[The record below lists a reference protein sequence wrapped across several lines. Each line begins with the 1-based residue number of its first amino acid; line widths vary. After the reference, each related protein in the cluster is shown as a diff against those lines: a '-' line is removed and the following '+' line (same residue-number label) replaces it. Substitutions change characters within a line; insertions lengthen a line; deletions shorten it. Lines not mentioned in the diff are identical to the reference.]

1 MKKLFTFALAL
12 MGFATANAASVDDV
26 AVLKHSYVLVCDD
39 WNNSG
44 TEKIASGTL
53 YGDGFFFTPTGND
66 CSVKKGS
73 VNLSVVNEADDNHV
87 TAAIADKYGEEY
99 NKDHFNSLR
108 LKNNQDMI
116 VMKVTAKSKI
126 IFFFQGNNQVGE
138 KARIPKLW
146 KGGEGGVQKKDD
158 CTDANALN
166 PKPTADHPTTDA
178 GFRFEYVAEDDM
190 TLWVGSWNGDMFL
203 SYIIVEANEAPG
215 TPSVKVGEQTYKDGL
230 WFREVTCKA
239 VPATEEGSDEKI
251 PTVVTYTTNG
261 MAPTASSEVY
271 TGPIKV
277 YEDQTVK
284 FQAFLDFG
292 SGKPEDDFIIDGA
305 DNEAI
310 VSFQF
315 DAPTISAEGG
325 KVTITSPYEGA
336 KNFVTLDGDK
346 ENAEEKSEFTLSE
359 SASVT
364 AFSKIVNGT
373 YTTFES
379 KSTTKDVYVLD
390 PIKEKKIVTV
400 TDGEVV
406 VDEEATAQD
415 PNGETI
421 YMVKNGVISADK
433 KDFFVKDLAY
443 GVIKD
448 AAYQINSKEMYIKMS
463 TTNITFQVAEGDSVR
478 VKVICSKNSCKNLDA
493 EDAAEDKQDN
503 GCTPD
508 RQCYVNVS
516 GTNYCLTDAEGNHT
530 NDLKLYPEANE
541 FEFGLPAGTWTFQKY
556 SGTGNILISSIEI
569 APAAESAEDAPE
581 LQAPEGWTKGITNGN
596 LAGTD
601 ASSFFAKE
609 APSTAIVGAT
619 IVDGAG
625 KDGSRGIVVKSQD
638 KVSQAWDTQFWI
650 KVNEQLPA
658 GTKIHVEF
666 DYKADKAGSNGTQCH
681 GEPGGYLHWAAIGN
695 VSFTEEWQH
704 FSSDFEVAN
713 EANNMQSIAF
723 NLNDIAEANTYYF
736 DNFGV
741 WYQKP
746 KPVAE
751 WKDLMVNGD
760 MEGDDAQCFYVTEQG
775 VGGPFVAKIT
785 EGIGKDGGN
794 AIKVQSADEP
804 ANDWATQFFIRLPY
818 QLPAGTKFRLSF
830 DHKASVEGGSD
841 TQCHAEPGQYIH
853 YACAGSPTSTTEWQ
867 TYTYEGTIP
876 SQCDGSAGDGFDKI
890 FQTIAFN
897 LAKNKV
903 ATEFIFDNV
912 KFEVEKSVAD
922 GLQYKPAI
930 NPTPYPSDA
939 PELQA
944 PEGWTKGITNGNL
957 AGTDVSSF
965 FAKEAPSTEIVNAT
979 IVDEAGKDG
988 SRGIVV
994 KSQDKVS
1001 QAWDTQFWI
1010 KVNEQLPAGTKIH
1023 VEFDYKADKA
1033 GSNGTQCHGEPGGY
1047 LHWAA
1052 IGNVSFTDE
1061 WQHFSSDFEVA
1072 TEANNMQSIAFNLND
1087 IAEAN
1092 TYYFDNFG
1100 VWYQKPAPVDDWTD
1114 LIVNGDMEGDDM
1126 QCFYATE
1133 QGVGGPFVAS
1143 TTPGIGKDGGKAI
1156 KVQSAD
1162 SPANDWATQFFI
1174 RVPYQVPA
1182 GTKFRLSFDYKAD
1195 VAGDADTQCHAEP
1208 GQYIHYA
1215 CAGSPSFT
1223 TEWQSYEYEGTIPS
1237 QCDGSLADD
1246 GFEKI
1251 FQTIAFNLAKNKV
1264 ATGFIFDNV
1273 KFEVPTSVAEGL
1285 TPNPSGITNV
1295 YREVPV
1301 NGVRYNLEGIRVNEN
1316 YKGIIIMNGKKMIQ
1330 K

>member
-12 MGFATANAASVDDV
+12 LGFAGVANAASVDDLPV
-26 AVLKHSYVLVCDD
+26 CKHSYVLVGDD
-39 WNNSG
+39 WTNNG
-44 TEKIASGTL
+44 LEKIAKGAFFGNGL
-53 YGDGFFFTPTGND
+53 FFTPTGHDKATN
-66 CSVKKGS
+66 KGS
-73 VNLSVVNEADDNHV
+73 IDLSAVDELGIV
-87 TAAIADKYGEEY
+87 TQEIVDKYAEY
-99 NKDHFNSLR
+99 GSHLNSLR
-108 LKNNQDMI
+108 LKAAQD
-116 VMKVTAKSKI
+116 VMAMNVTAKSKLI
-126 IFFFQGNNQVGE
+126 IFYE
-138 KARIPKLW
+138 KN
-146 KGGEGGVQKKDD
+146 KD
-158 CTDANALN
+158 TDNRY
-166 PKPTADHPTTDA
+166 PIVSKTADMKEPLSSEDDVIIKGA
-178 GFRFEYVAEDDM
+178 YGNKQCGRFEWTADDDGIIYIGAE
-190 TLWVGSWNGDMFL
+190 NQIFL

-215 TPSVKVGEQTYKDGL
+215 TPSVKVGEQTYENGL
-230 WFREVTCKA
+230 WFREVSCKA

-867 TYTYEGTIP
+867 TYTYEGTVP

-897 LAKNKV
+897 LAKNKK

-930 NPTPYPSDA
+930 NPTPYPKDA

-957 AGTDVSSF
+957 AGKEVKNYW
-965 FAKEAPSTEIVNAT
+965 AKEAPAPDPSPAT
-979 IVDEAGKDG
+979 IVEGAGKDE
-988 SRGIVV
+988 SYGIVV
-994 KSQDKVS
+994 KSADDPA

-1010 KVNEQLPAGTKIH
+1010 QIDEALPAGTKLH
-1023 VEFDYKADKA
+1023 VQFDYKASKA
-1033 GSNGTQCHGEPGGY
+1033 AKASTQAHGNPGAY
-1047 LHWAA
+1047 QHWAA
-1052 IGNVSFTDE
+1052 IGDVNFTTD
-1061 WQHFSSDFEVA
+1061 WQTFSTDIEVSSDMA
-1072 TEANNMQSIAFNLND
+1072 TGSGGNGLLSIAFNL
-1087 IAEAN
+1087 AEEKTA
-1092 TYYFDNFG
+1092 TEYYFDNFG
-1100 VWYQKPAPVDDWTD
+1100 VWYQKPAPVAEWTD
-1114 LIVNGDMEGDDM
+1114 LIVNGDMEGNDN
-1126 QCFYATE
+1126 QCFYVTE
-1133 QGVGGPFVAS
+1133 QGVGGPFPAS
-1143 TTPGIGKDGGKAI
+1143 FTPGIGKDGGQAI
-1156 KVQSAD
+1156 KVQTGD
-1162 SPANDWATQFFI
+1162 SPANDWASQFFI
-1174 RVPYQVPA
+1174 RLPYQLPT
-1182 GTKFRLSFDYKAD
+1182 GTKFRLSFDHKAS
-1195 VAGDADTQCHAEP
+1195 VEGGSDTQCHAEP

-1215 CAGSPSFT
+1215 CAGSPTSA
-1223 TEWQSYEYEGTIPS
+1223 TEWQTYTYEGTVPS
-1237 QCDGSLADD
+1237 QCDGSAGD
-1246 GFEKI
+1246 GFDKI

-1264 ATGFIFDNV
+1264 ATEFIFDNV

>member
-12 MGFATANAASVDDV
+12 LGFAGVAKAASADDLPV
-26 AVLKHSYVLVCDD
+26 CKHSYVLVGDD
-39 WNNSG
+39 WTNNG
-44 TEKIASGTL
+44 TEKIAKGAFF
-53 YGDGFFFTPTGND
+53 GNGFFFTPTGHDKATN
-66 CSVKKGS
+66 KGS
-73 VNLSVVNEADDNHV
+73 IDLSTVDELGIV
-87 TAAIADKYGEEY
+87 TQEIVDKYAEY
-99 NKDHFNSLR
+99 GSHLNSLR
-108 LKNNQDMI
+108 LKAAQD
-116 VMKVTAKSKI
+116 VMALKVTAKSKLI
-126 IFFFQGNNQVGE
+126 IFYE
-138 KARIPKLW
+138 KNKEADNRYPIVSK
-146 KGGEGGVQKKDD
+146 
-158 CTDANALN
+158 
-166 PKPTADHPTTDA
+166 TADMKEPLSGEDNVQVKGAYGNKQCGRLEWTADDD
-178 GFRFEYVAEDDM
+178 GLIYIGAE
-190 TLWVGSWNGDMFL
+190 NQIFI

-215 TPSVKVGEQTYKDGL
+215 TPSVKVGEQTYENGL

-239 VPATEEGSDEKI
+239 IPATEEGSDEKI
-251 PTVVTYTTNG
+251 ATVVTYTTNG
-261 MAPTASSEVY
+261 MDPTASSELY
-271 TGPIKV
+271 TGPIKC
-277 YEDQTVK
+277 YEDMTVK
-284 FQAFLDFG
+284 FQAYYDFTN
-292 SGKPEDDFIIDGA
+292 SGKAEEENFIDGA

-315 DAPTISAEGG
+315 DAPVITAEGG
-325 KVTITSPYEGA
+325 NVTITSPYEGA
-336 KNFVTLDGDK
+336 KNYATLDGDV
-346 ENAEEKSEFTLSE
+346 ENAEEKSELTLSE
-359 SASVT
+359 SATVT
-364 AFSKIVNGT
+364 AFSKIVNGE
-373 YTTFES
+373 YTTFTS
-379 KSTTKDVYVLD
+379 KTATKDVYVLD
-390 PIKEKKIVTV
+390 PIKEKKIITV

-448 AAYQINSKEMYIKMS
+448 AAYQIDSKEMYIKMS
-463 TTNITFQVAEGDSVR
+463 TTNITFQVAEGDSVT

-493 EDAAEDKQDN
+493 EDAAEDKLDN

-516 GTNYCLTDAEGNHT
+516 GTNYCLTDADGNHT

-695 VSFTEEWQH
+695 VSFTDEWQH
-704 FSSDFEVAN
+704 FSSDFEVAT

-746 KPVAE
+746 APVSDWA
-751 WKDLMVNGD
+751 DLIVNGD
-760 MEGDDAQCFYVTEQG
+760 MEGDDMQCFYATEQG
-775 VGGPFVAKIT
+775 VGGPFVAST
-785 EGIGKDGGN
+785 TPGIGKDGGK
-794 AIKVQSADEP
+794 AIKVQSADSP
-804 ANDWATQFFIRLPY
+804 ANDWATQFFIRVPY
-818 QLPAGTKFRLSF
+818 QVPAGTKFRLSF
-830 DHKASVEGGSD
+830 DYKADVAGDAD

-853 YACAGSPTSTTEWQ
+853 YACAGSPKSTTEWQ

-922 GLQYKPAI
+922 GLQYNPAV

-1100 VWYQKPAPVDDWTD
+1100 VWYQKPAPVSDWAD

-1251 FQTIAFNLAKNKV
+1251 FQTIAFNLAKNGV
-1264 ATGFIFDNV
+1264 ATEFIFDNV
-1273 KFEVPTSVAEGL
+1273 KFEVPADVAKDL
-1285 TPNPSGITNV
+1285 TPNPSGISNV

>member
-12 MGFATANAASVDDV
+12 LGFAGVAKAASVDDLPV
-26 AVLKHSYVLVCDD
+26 CKHSYVLVGDD
-39 WNNSG
+39 WTNNG
-44 TEKIASGTL
+44 TEKIAKSAFFGN
-53 YGDGFFFTPTGND
+53 GFFFTPTGHDKATN
-66 CSVKKGS
+66 KGS
-73 VNLSVVNEADDNHV
+73 IDLSTVDELGIV
-87 TAAIADKYGEEY
+87 TQEIVDKYAEY
-99 NKDHFNSLR
+99 GSHLNSLR
-108 LKNNQDMI
+108 LKAAQDVMA
-116 VMKVTAKSKI
+116 MKVTAKSKLI
-126 IFFFQGNNQVGE
+126 IFYE
-138 KARIPKLW
+138 KNK
-146 KGGEGGVQKKDD
+146 E
-158 CTDANALN
+158 TDNRY
-166 PKPTADHPTTDA
+166 PIISKTADMKDPLSGEEDVQVKGAYGSKQCGRLEWTAPDD
-178 GFRFEYVAEDDM
+178 GLIYIGAE
-190 TLWVGSWNGDMFL
+190 NQIFI

-215 TPSVKVGEQTYKDGL
+215 TPSVKIGEQTYENGL

-251 PTVVTYTTNG
+251 ATVVTYTTNG
-261 MAPTASSEVY
+261 SDPTASSELY
-271 TGPIKV
+271 TGPIKC
-277 YEDQTVK
+277 YEDMTVR
-284 FQAFLDFG
+284 FQAFYDFTNG
-292 SGKPEDDFIIDGA
+292 GKADDENFIDGA

-310 VSFQF
+310 VTFQF
-315 DAPTISAEGG
+315 DAPTITAEGG

-336 KNFVTLDGDK
+336 KNYATTDGDL
-346 ENAEEKSEFTLSE
+346 ENAEEKSELTLSE
-359 SASVT
+359 SATVT
-364 AFSKIVNGT
+364 AFSKIVNGS
-373 YTTFES
+373 YTTFTS
-379 KSTTKDVYVLD
+379 KTASKDVYVLD

-448 AAYQINSKEMYIKMS
+448 AAYQIDSKEMYIKMS
-463 TTNITFQVAEGDSVR
+463 TTNITFQVAEGDSVT

-493 EDAAEDKQDN
+493 EDAAEDKLDN

-516 GTNYCLTDAEGNHT
+516 GTNYCLTDADGNHT

-581 LQAPEGWTKGITNGN
+581 LQAPEGWTKGISNGN
-596 LAGTD
+596 LAGED
-601 ASSFFAKE
+601 VKNYWSKE

-650 KVNEQLPA
+650 KVDEQLPA

-695 VSFTEEWQH
+695 VAFTEEWQH

-760 MEGDDAQCFYVTEQG
+760 MEGDDSRCFYVTEQG

-785 EGIGKDGGN
+785 KGIGKDGGN

-922 GLQYKPAI
+922 GLQYNPAV

-1010 KVNEQLPAGTKIH
+1010 KVDEQLPAGTKIH

-1052 IGNVSFTDE
+1052 IGNVAFTEE

-1072 TEANNMQSIAFNLND
+1072 NEANNMQSIAFNLND

-1100 VWYQKPAPVDDWTD
+1100 VWYQKPAPVSDWAD

-1208 GQYIHYA
+1208 GQYIHYT
-1215 CAGSPSFT
+1215 CAGSPNFT

-1273 KFEVPTSVAEGL
+1273 KFEVPTSVAESL
-1285 TPNPSGITNV
+1285 KLNPSGIEIVRITETQN
-1295 YREVPV
+1295 
-1301 NGVRYNLEGIRVNEN
+1301 NVRYNLSGVRVNEN
-1316 YKGIIIMNGKKMIQ
+1316 YKGIVIMNGKKIIQ